1 MAEEIS
7 FDELQKHFK
16 MTQAQAMICLGV
28 SRDEFVSIKKK
39 YNIEKWPCRKLS
51 AIDKLIFCC
60 EKKLE
65 DCSAKSKTTFEDL
78 IKKCQ
83 KAKKK
88 VLNCKTVDITK
99 LQKIIKNDFYSNCD
113 EDTDSDYNEI
123 CTSDNEDY
131 YINENKK
138 EDTKEK
144 IKNTYNSSSQRKV
157 VIENKTELN
166 SCAKD
171 NKYYNDHDKNYN
183 DRRDDKRNNNH
194 NDSRSDNYYDRRS
207 DNYYDRHSDNN
218 YDRHN
223 DNHNDKRGD
232 NYYDRHSDNNY
243 DKHNDNHNDKRGD
256 NYYDRHSDNNYD
268 RHNDNH
274 SDKRGDN
281 YYDRYSDNNYDRH
294 NDNHNNKRSE
304 NYYDKRSENYYD
316 KCGDNNYDKCGDNNY
331 DRRNDDDYEYEKI
344 NNRKRNYCVTYQQ
357 NINNNNKKIKYEE
370 DNYNYNHNYNKKIN
384 YEEKDDNYDNILIKS
399 KKNVGIKIT
408 KIVIRGKTEVISR
421 KLSNNIDNA
430 LKNIGYDNT
439 FIEKNVIL
447 NDNTIK
453 NYTNDNTLCIIVINK

>member
-223 DNHNDKRGD
+223 DNHN
-232 NYYDRHSDNNY
+232 
-243 DKHNDNHNDKRGD
+243 
-256 NYYDRHSDNNYD
+256 
-268 RHNDNH
+268 
-274 SDKRGDN
+274 
-281 YYDRYSDNNYDRH
+281 
-294 NDNHNNKRSE
+294 NKRSE